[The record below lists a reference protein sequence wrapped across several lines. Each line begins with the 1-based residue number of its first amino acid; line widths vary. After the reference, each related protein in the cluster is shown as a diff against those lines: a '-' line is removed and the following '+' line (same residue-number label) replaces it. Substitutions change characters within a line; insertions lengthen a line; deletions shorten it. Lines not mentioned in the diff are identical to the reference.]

1 MLENHLEFEG
11 EVCLHLGWETLSQLS
26 KSLLDGLEQLYL
38 LLSTANYFEVVVVN
52 LK

>member
-11 EVCLHLGWETLSQLS
+11 EVCLHLGWETLSQLPEP
-26 KSLLDGLEQLYL
+26 LLNGLEQLHL

-52 LK
+52 LE